1 MAAELGYADK
11 ALAFFHRGLFVDLAD
26 MHGNTADG
34 VHIASCGG
42 VWTALTYGFG
52 GLRDHEGE
60 FTIDPR
66 LPEGWEHLSYNVTIR
81 DVQVRVTVRPGE
93 VELVSVRGK
102 DAGVVTVLGQEV
114 RVACEP
120 QVVVGETVLVAG

>member
-1 MAAELGYADK
+1 M
-11 ALAFFHRGLFVDLAD
+11 
-26 MHGNTADG
+26 
-34 VHIASCGG
+34 HIASCGG